1 MLLAPLAAVPA
12 AAVHLSLWHWNTEAA
27 IGALYA
33 SLVILPLSYCLT
45 LLVGL
50 PCLYSLHRFGLLNA
64 ASMSAGGL
72 ILGLIVGFIIGVV
85 LFPLWDWYAR
95 FFYLSMGALCGV
107 SVGLVLAPFTLR
119 RGR

>member
-12 AAVHLSLWHWNTEAA
+12 AAIHLGLWHWNAEAA
-27 IGALYA
+27 MGALYA
-33 SLVILPLSYCLT
+33 ALVILPLSYGLT

-50 PCLYSLHRFGLLNA
+50 PCLFALHRFGLLNT

-72 ILGLIVGFIIGVV
+72 ILGLVVGFVIGVV

-107 SVGLVLAPFTLR
+107 SVGLALAPLSLR